1 MKCLLRLDRA
11 DERFFV
17 LHNNAVEGG
26 ASETKRSEAVGC
38 SVGNVGENFED
49 EFDGEGGEGEVGRR
63 FVGLKSGHGTGGGG
77 GGADG
82 GRRRMMMCKMVCS
95 SSECCGIILRS
106 MVKRSVGRFMKEWSI
121 KVRTVME

>member
-1 MKCLLRLDRA
+1 M
-11 DERFFV
+11 
-17 LHNNAVEGG
+17 LHNNTVEGG
-26 ASETKRSEAVGC
+26 ASETEGSEAVGC

-63 FVGLKSGHGTGGGG
+63 LLGLKGGHGAGGG
-77 GGADG
+77 
-82 GRRRMMMCKMVCS
+82 RRMMMCKVVYS

-106 MVKRSVGRFMKEWSI
+106 MVGRSVGRFMKEWSI

>member
-1 MKCLLRLDRA
+1 M
-11 DERFFV
+11 

-26 ASETKRSEAVGC
+26 ASETEGSEVVGC

-63 FVGLKSGHGTGGGG
+63 LLGLKGGHGTADGGG
-77 GGADG
+77 DG
-82 GRRRMMMCKMVCS
+82 GRRRMMMCKMVY
-95 SSECCGIILRS
+95 SSECFGIILRS
-106 MVKRSVGRFMKEWSI
+106 MVGRPVSRFMKEWSI

>member
-1 MKCLLRLDRA
+1 MLEMKCLLRLDRA

-17 LHNNAVEGG
+17 LYNNGAGETEG
-26 ASETKRSEAVGC
+26 SEAVGC

-63 FVGLKSGHGTGGGG
+63 LLGLKGGHGTAG

-82 GRRRMMMCKMVCS
+82 GR
-95 SSECCGIILRS
+95 
-106 MVKRSVGRFMKEWSI
+106 SV
-121 KVRTVME
+121 